1 MTINSIYRTI
11 IIILLLV
18 LLVFLLVIILLFFFI
33 TIIFAHSLLLFIV
46 SISSSGLLF
55 LLFVCFL
62 IPLFQFSLLF
72 LFLFLPQVGLTGL
85 QLRYIILVLLLDHV
99 KCCLH
104 HRTLVQSDLELVDAT
119 ILFDHLPQIPVLSRA
134 VFQSEPHGLPA
145 EEVLGEADARVD
157 LVKALGHDVPA
168 LVEEDVGKFGTNLRL
183 TKLLHIRVVVLPPL
197 VGPLIL
203 DETDIMTPID

>member
-33 TIIFAHSLLLFIV
+33 TIIFALSLLLFIV
-46 SISSSGLLF
+46 CISSRLLF

>member
-1 MTINSIYRTI
+1 VTINSIYRTI

-18 LLVFLLVIILLFFFI
+18 LLVYLLVILLLFF
-33 TIIFAHSLLLFIV
+33 IIAIIVAFSLLLFIV
-46 SISSSGLLF
+46 SIRSRLLF
-55 LLFVCFL
+55 LLFLCFL
-62 IPLFQFSLLF
+62 FPLFQFSLLF

-104 HRTLVQSDLELVDAT
+104 DRTLVQSDLELVDAT
-119 ILFDHLPQIPVLSRA
+119 ILFDHLPQIPVFSRT
-134 VFQSEPHGLPA
+134 VFQSEPHRLPA

-183 TKLLHIRVVVLPPL
+183 TQLLHIRVVVLPPL

-203 DETDIMTPID
+203 DETDIMTTID

>member
-33 TIIFAHSLLLFIV
+33 TIIFALSLLLFIV
-46 SISSSGLLF
+46 CISSRLLF

-104 HRTLVQSDLELVDAT
+104 YRTLVQSDLELVDAT

>member
-18 LLVFLLVIILLFFFI
+18 LLVYLLVILLLFF
-33 TIIFAHSLLLFIV
+33 IIAIIVAFSLLLFIV
-46 SISSSGLLF
+46 SISCRLLF